1 MSKVF
6 KLDKAGRDTLLQVV
20 AAKFAAASAWPIKES
35 DRKENYVFLDPV
47 MGMKAYNEGV
57 RFCVQSSAKTVN
69 ACLEV
74 YSRKDDEAKQHAFAA
89 RLQEVFA
96 DKVEVAGIKMEWK
109 VIYKGGLLRV
119 AIPANKTDD
128 EMVTIMS
135 EFKAALIA
143 EYNGFFA
150 ELAASADDTPITP
163 VPEQAPVEEVAAPA
177 EGEPAVEEVIE
188 DEAPAEQP
196 VVEEDAD
203 LA

>member
-6 KLDKAGRDTLLQVV
+6 KLDKAGRDTLLQAV
-20 AAKFAAASAWPIKES
+20 AAKFAATSAWPIKES

-69 ACLEV
+69 VCLEV
-74 YSRKDDEAKQHAFAA
+74 YSRKEDEAKQHAFAA

-96 DKVEVAGIKMEWK
+96 DKVEVAGLKMEWK

-135 EFKAALIA
+135 DFKAALIA

-177 EGEPAVEEVIE
+177 EGAPAADQVIE
-188 DEAPAEQP
+188 DEAPAAPP
-196 VVEEDAD
+196 VVEEEVD